1 MDRSEADREFGKIAV
16 DQGFLT
22 LIDLEDALSR
32 TSEDKS
38 LVEVLTSEAKISRE
52 QIAKVVAV
60 QRGVELEDD
69 EEPEENQPQRRDS
82 EFLGID
88 AKNPE
93 DLEKFAKEIF
103 QPGNKQKDI
112 LASIV
117 LNFVW
122 PGAGYFYLKKF
133 SKGIACT
140 VAVLL
145 LFWTV
150 IVPFAILIYSCVDC
164 YKIASN
170 NNQ

>member
-1 MDRSEADREFGKIAV
+1 MDRDREFGKIAV
-16 DQGFLT
+16 DLGFLT
-22 LIDLEDALSR
+22 LIDLEDALNR

-38 LVEVLTSEAKISRE
+38 LVEVLTSEGKISRE

-69 EEPEENQPQRRDS
+69 EEPEESQPQRRGS
-82 EFLGID
+82 EFLGVD

-93 DLEKFAKEIF
+93 DLQKFAKEIF

-122 PGAGYFYLKKF
+122 PGAGYFYLKKIP
-133 SKGIACT
+133 KVIICT
-140 VAVLL
+140 VLVLL

-150 IVPFAILIYSCVDC
+150 IVPFAVLIYSCVDC
-164 YKIASN
+164 YKIASSRSE
-170 NNQ
+170 

>member
-1 MDRSEADREFGKIAV
+1 MDRDREFGKIAV
-16 DQGFLT
+16 DLGFLT
-22 LIDLEDALSR
+22 LIDLEDALNR

-38 LVEVLTSEAKISRE
+38 LVEVLTSEGKISRE

-69 EEPEENQPQRRDS
+69 EEPEESQPQRRGS
-82 EFLGID
+82 EFLGVD

-93 DLEKFAKEIF
+93 DLQKFAKEIF

-122 PGAGYFYLKKF
+122 PGAGYFYLKKIP
-133 SKGIACT
+133 KGIICT
-140 VAVLL
+140 VLVLL

-150 IVPFAILIYSCVDC
+150 IVPFAVLIYSCVDC
-164 YKIASN
+164 YKIASSRSE
-170 NNQ
+170 